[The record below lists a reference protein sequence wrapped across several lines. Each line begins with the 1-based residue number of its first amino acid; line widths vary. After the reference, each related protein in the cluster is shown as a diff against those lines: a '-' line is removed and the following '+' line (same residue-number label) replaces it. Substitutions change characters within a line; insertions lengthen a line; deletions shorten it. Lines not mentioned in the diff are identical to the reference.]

1 MIPGSPLLA
10 AWHTDGTL
18 RVYELSGNVFVPLG
32 VAGGLTH
39 DTGQSPP
46 LPLLSWDRDII
57 NTLRRVSTQG
67 QIAAFDIMGNQV
79 ASNSPGTIGV
89 STRFAASRNEDFFA
103 QWQNGIIAV
112 RRLNH
117 DTMNYGAPS
126 QPQLSGTFSGKTA
139 FAFSPSGRVA
149 ATIYNN
155 IGSQYSLA
163 VFGASPA
170 QPTWPW
176 TFLAPSTRLV
186 TSGTGP
192 DIIQVTNDDSNV
204 LVGLSGD
211 TFVRVYQ
218 AEDATALPNINLTK
232 GLRAISV
239 APYGRNIAI
248 STLEGGVY
256 ETNIYRKVG
265 NFYQQIQTIPNFGS
279 MLTFSAD
286 ASLLIDAARRLMY
299 RWNPSTKQFEEVP
312 GALANVTIGA
322 VVQAVSDH
330 VAAVSS
336 VARWYAAGV
345 QRIAAQEVA
354 TNALR
359 FTLLTDA
366 APAFDPTQATKSAA
380 TGVGEA
386 TGGNWPM
393 NGYLLDGFDAVPT
406 GVNMATWVFDNL
418 SHLAMF
424 SGVTFVSILIF
435 EDDGADGVPILRID
449 FPQEVT
455 IPIDNKVEFVL
466 TDGLVTFTP

>member
-18 RVYELSGNVFVPLG
+18 RVYELAGNVFVPLG

-46 LPLLSWDRDII
+46 LPLLSWDRDVI

-67 QIAAFDIMGNQV
+67 QIGGYDIMGNLV

-89 STRFAASRNEDFFA
+89 NTRFAASRNEDFFA

-117 DTMNYGAPS
+117 DTMNYGSPS

-139 FAFSPSGRVA
+139 FAFSPSGRIA

-155 IGSQYSLA
+155 VGSQYSLA
-163 VFGASPA
+163 VFEASPA

-176 TFLAPSTRLV
+176 TFLAPTTRLV

-192 DIIQVTNDDSNV
+192 DIIQVTNDDSNI

-218 AEDATALPNINLTK
+218 ADATPLPNINLTK

-248 STLEGGVY
+248 STLDGGAY

-265 NFYQQIQTIPNFGS
+265 NFYQQIQTIAGLGS

-286 ASLLIDAARRLMY
+286 GSLLIDAARRLMY
-299 RWNPSTKQFEEVP
+299 RWNPSTKQFDEVP

-330 VAAVSS
+330 VAAASTT
-336 VARWYAAGV
+336 AHWYAAGV
-345 QRIAAQEVA
+345 QEIAAQAVSTDA
-354 TNALR
+354 IR
-359 FTLLTDA
+359 FTLLTSA
-366 APAFDPTQATKSAA
+366 APAFDPAQATKDAA
-380 TGVGEA
+380 VG
-386 TGGNWPM
+386 GGEVTDGQWPL
-393 NGYLLDGFDAVPT
+393 NGYLLENFDAAPT

-424 SGVTFVSILIF
+424 SGITFVSILIY
-435 EDDGADGVPILRID
+435 EDDGADGIPLLRID

-455 IPIDNKVEFVL
+455 IPIDNKVEFIL